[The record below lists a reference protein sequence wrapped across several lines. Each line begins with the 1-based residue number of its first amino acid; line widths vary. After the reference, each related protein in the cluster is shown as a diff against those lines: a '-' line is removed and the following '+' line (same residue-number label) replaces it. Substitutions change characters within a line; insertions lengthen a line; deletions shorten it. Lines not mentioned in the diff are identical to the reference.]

1 MDFLY
6 GVEVK
11 LPSAYNGSFY
21 PWDVFCEPH
30 GNHRVSQV
38 ALVVKNP
45 PANAGYARDKGPI
58 PGLGKIPWGR
68 EWQSSQVLLPGEFH
82 GQRNLAGYSP

>member
-1 MDFLY
+1 M
-6 GVEVK
+6 
-11 LPSAYNGSFY
+11 
-21 PWDVFCEPH
+21 
-30 GNHRVSQV
+30 

-45 PANAGYARDKGPI
+45 PANAGYAIDKGSI

-82 GQRNLAGYSP
+82 GQRSLTGYLSKGSQRVGQN